1 MNMNFELLVLIGIL
15 TCGFTMIAAK
25 RMSALIGN
33 FRLQSFFLCLL
44 TVIEAA
50 KGNYVEL
57 YIVAGLILVLK
68 VWGIP
73 YFIARIMKT
82 MKVGENIGFIIS
94 PQLSLVIGLVLAYL
108 SYVFAGRV
116 FADQEMLGR
125 MFTAISFATILIGM
139 FILITRL
146 KALAQV
152 LGLLVMENGI
162 FLLATAVAGGMP
174 FLVEMAIFFDVFV
187 SVVIFGLFV
196 YRINELFT
204 GIDVDQ
210 LNRLRG

>member
-1 MNMNFELLVLIGIL
+1 MNMNWELLVLIGVL

-33 FRLQSFFLCLL
+33 FRLQSLFLCVLAVL
-44 TVIEAA
+44 EAA
-50 KGNYVEL
+50 KGQYIEL

-73 YFIARIMKT
+73 YFITRIMKT
-82 MKVGENIGFIIS
+82 MKVGENIGFIIN
-94 PQLSLVIGLVLAYL
+94 PQLSLIIGLLLAYL
-108 SYVFAGRV
+108 SWLFAGQV
-116 FADQEMLGR
+116 FADLEMMGR
-125 MFTAISFATILIGM
+125 LFTAISFATILIGM

>member
-1 MNMNFELLVLIGIL
+1 MNMNLELLVLLGIL
-15 TCGFTMIAAK
+15 TCGFAMIAAK

-50 KGNYVEL
+50 KGNYAEL
-57 YIVAGLILVLK
+57 YIVAGLILLLK
-68 VWGIP
+68 VIGIP

-82 MKVGENIGFIIS
+82 MKVGENIGFIVS
-94 PQLSLVIGLVLAYL
+94 PQLSLISGLVLAYL
-108 SYVFAGRV
+108 SYLFAGQV
-116 FADQEMLGR
+116 FADQEMIGR
-125 MFTAISFATILIGM
+125 MFTAISFATILTGM

>member
-1 MNMNFELLVLIGIL
+1 
-15 TCGFTMIAAK
+15 
-25 RMSALIGN
+25 
-33 FRLQSFFLCLL
+33 
-44 TVIEAA
+44 
-50 KGNYVEL
+50 
-57 YIVAGLILVLK
+57 
-68 VWGIP
+68 
-73 YFIARIMKT
+73 
-82 MKVGENIGFIIS
+82 
-94 PQLSLVIGLVLAYL
+94 
-108 SYVFAGRV
+108 
-116 FADQEMLGR
+116 
-125 MFTAISFATILIGM
+125 M
-139 FILITRL
+139 FILVSRL

-162 FLLATAVAGGMP
+162 FLLAAAVAGGMP

>member
-1 MNMNFELLVLIGIL
+1 MNMNLELLVLLGIL
-15 TCGFTMIAAK
+15 TCGFAMVAAK

-57 YIVAGLILVLK
+57 YIVAGLILILK
-68 VWGIP
+68 VIGIP
-73 YFIARIMKT
+73 YFMTRIMKT
-82 MKVGENIGFIIS
+82 MKVGENLGFIIG
-94 PQLSLVIGLVLAYL
+94 PQLSLVVGLLLTYL

-116 FADQEMLGR
+116 FADLEMLGR
-125 MFTAISFATILIGM
+125 LFTAISFATILIGM
-139 FILITRL
+139 FILVSRL

-162 FLLATAVAGGMP
+162 FLLAAAVAGGMP

>member
-1 MNMNFELLVLIGIL
+1 MNMNSELLILLGIL
-15 TCGFTMIAAK
+15 TCGLGMAAAK
-25 RMSALIGN
+25 RLSTLVGN
-33 FRLQSFFLCLL
+33 FRLQSLCLCLL
-44 TVIEAA
+44 TLIEAA
-50 KGNYVEL
+50 KGRYVEL
-57 YIVAGLILVLK
+57 YIVAGLIFVLK
-68 VWGIP
+68 VVGIP

-82 MKVGENIGFIIS
+82 MRVGENLGFIIN
-94 PQLSLVIGLVLAYL
+94 PQLSVILGLALAYL
-108 SYVFAGRV
+108 SWIFAGQV
-116 FADQEMLGR
+116 FSGLEMLGR

-139 FILITRL
+139 FILVSRL

-162 FLLATAVAGGMP
+162 FLLAAAVAGGMP

-210 LNRLRG
+210 LSRLRG

>member
-1 MNMNFELLVLIGIL
+1 MSINWELLVLIGIL

-33 FRLQSFFLCLL
+33 FRLQSLCLCLL

-50 KGNYVEL
+50 KGQYIEL
-57 YIVAGLILVLK
+57 YIVAALILVLK

-73 YFIARIMKT
+73 SFMSRIMKT
-82 MKVGENIGFIIS
+82 MKVGEHIGFIIN
-94 PQLSLVIGLVLAYL
+94 PQLSLILGLVLAYL
-108 SYVFAGRV
+108 SWVFAGRV
-116 FADQEMLGR
+116 FADLEMMGR
-125 MFTAISFATILIGM
+125 LFTAISFATILIGM

-162 FLLATAVAGGMP
+162 FLLASAVAGGMP

>member
-1 MNMNFELLVLIGIL
+1 MNWELLVLLGIL
-15 TCGFTMIAAK
+15 TCGFAMVAAK
-25 RMSALIGN
+25 RMSTLIGN
-33 FRLQSFFLCLL
+33 FRLQSLLLCLL
-44 TVIEAA
+44 TGIEAA
-50 KGNYVEL
+50 KGHYIEL
-57 YIVAGLILVLK
+57 YIVAGLILILK
-68 VWGIP
+68 VLGIP
-73 YFIARIMKT
+73 YFMSRIMKS
-82 MKVGENIGFIIS
+82 MKIGENIGFIIN
-94 PQLSLVIGLVLAYL
+94 PQLSLILGLALTYL
-108 SYVFAGRV
+108 SWVFAGQV
-116 FADQEMLGR
+116 FADQEVLGR

-162 FLLATAVAGGMP
+162 FLLAVAVAGGMP

-204 GIDVDQ
+204 GINVDQ

>member
-1 MNMNFELLVLIGIL
+1 MNMNWELLILLGIL
-15 TCGFTMIAAK
+15 TCGLGMAAAK
-25 RMSALIGN
+25 RLSALVGN
-33 FRLQSFFLCLL
+33 FRLQSLCLCLL
-44 TVIEAA
+44 TVLEAA
-50 KGNYVEL
+50 KGQYVEL
-57 YIVAGLILVLK
+57 YIVAALIFVLK
-68 VWGIP
+68 VVGIP
-73 YFIARIMKT
+73 YFLARIMKT
-82 MKVGENIGFIIS
+82 MKVGEKIGFIIS
-94 PQLSLVIGLVLAYL
+94 PQLSLLIGLVLTYL
-108 SYVFAGRV
+108 SWVFAGRV
-116 FADQEMLGR
+116 FADLELLGR

-139 FILITRL
+139 FILVSRL

-162 FLLATAVAGGMP
+162 FLLAAAVAGGMP